1 LASSSSKNASSSSKQ
16 TAKKRKAGGAEHLE
30 APPAKSIQQQEQV
43 QQETAY
49 YPMAN
54 YRYQPQ
60 ADVPAGPG
68 GDFNFNIEEINFCV
82 DDECMLRADES
93 EQGRRGLQQPISE
106 PKHDVE
112 FIRLPCG
119 PVVPVVAEATVE
131 DMLGPETTTIDV
143 QWRHEQG
150 GEFIQ
155 MPCGQ
160 VVPVVAEAT
169 FEDML
174 GLGPGPETM
183 YCGEWSGGMATA
195 RIPFP
200 WSSYAPTSSS
210 YTACSGLLQGSDPL
224 LQLPSYLMC

>member
-1 LASSSSKNASSSSKQ
+1 L
-16 TAKKRKAGGAEHLE
+16 
-30 APPAKSIQQQEQV
+30 
-43 QQETAY
+43 Y
-49 YPMAN
+49 
-54 YRYQPQ
+54 
-60 ADVPAGPG
+60 
-68 GDFNFNIEEINFCV
+68 V
-82 DDECMLRADES
+82 DDECMLRVDKS
-93 EQGRRGLQQPISE
+93 EQGPRGLQQPISE

-143 QWRHEQG
+143 QRRHEQG

-155 MPCGQ
+155 MTCGQ

-169 FEDML
+169 LEDML

-183 YCGEWSGGMATA
+183 YCGDWSGGMATA
-195 RIPFP
+195 RIP

-210 YTACSGLLQGSDPL
+210 YTAACSGLLQGSDPL
-224 LQLPSYLMC
+224 LLFPPYLMC